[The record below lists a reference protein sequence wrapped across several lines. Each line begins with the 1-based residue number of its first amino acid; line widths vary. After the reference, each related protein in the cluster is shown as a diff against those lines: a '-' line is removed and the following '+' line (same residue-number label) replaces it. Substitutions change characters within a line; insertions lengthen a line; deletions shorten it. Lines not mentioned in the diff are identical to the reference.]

1 MTLLLGGN
9 VNADVKCLEV
19 EGDHWGGI
27 CCNNKE
33 GEKCCL
39 ADPDWDDKTSTYVP
53 GQTSKK

>member
-53 GQTSKK
+53 G